1 MLWKNHVSLLNPT
14 DYIDVGNKL
23 LEPAYTA
30 DNFKIGK
37 VTHQMILSPTNFWNC
52 RYNKGIIRTYV
63 TNFAPDFWWHKQK
76 FHVKRSDKFCDITY
90 VT

>member
-1 MLWKNHVSLLNPT
+1 MLWKKHVSLLNPT
-14 DYIDVGNKL
+14 GYIDVG
-23 LEPAYTA
+23 

-52 RYNKGIIRTYV
+52 RYYKVIIRTYV